1 MNSGIQ
7 VCAPLSF
14 RPQHQDS
21 HLSVLPISHEVR
33 SLSLASHCFK
43 THKRVAPALQY
54 SIARGDTFVT
64 QAQREYDNIPGTVV
78 FDSRKAMRGYA
89 LNKMC
94 YSFNSAEN
102 REAFRVDEAGYCNKF
117 DLTPEQ
123 REAIKKRDVLKLLE
137 VGGNIYYLAKWAGIF
152 GLNVQQIGAQQ
163 RGMTEEQFKEMLV
176 RAGVD

>member
-1 MNSGIQ
+1 M
-7 VCAPLSF
+7 
-14 RPQHQDS
+14 S
-21 HLSVLPISHEVR
+21 HV
-33 SLSLASHCFK
+33 
-43 THKRVAPALQY
+43 QN
-54 SIARGDTFVT
+54 
-64 QAQREYDNIPGTVV
+64 EYDSIPGTVV

-102 REAFRVDEAGYCNKF
+102 REAYRADEAVYCDKF
-117 DLTPEQ
+117 GLTPEQ
-123 REAIKKRDVLKLLE
+123 RQAIKDRDVLKLLE